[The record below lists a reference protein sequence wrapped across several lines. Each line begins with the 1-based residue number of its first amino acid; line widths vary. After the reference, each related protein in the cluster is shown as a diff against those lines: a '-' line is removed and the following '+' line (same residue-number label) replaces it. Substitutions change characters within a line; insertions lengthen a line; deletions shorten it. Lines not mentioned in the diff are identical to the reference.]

1 MQDKKWIRQV
11 VTLKG
16 DFGRYFCVRNCRME
30 GKIV

>member
-16 DFGRYFCVRNCRME
+16 DFGRYFCE
-30 GKIV
+30 KSIVNFYD